1 MSMNPLTRMK
11 NWLSAAIDWRVRD
24 EVKVEREIIATL
36 TETVAHVASTTADQ
50 QRAMSSLLE
59 DLERR
64 VSLLEKKSG
73 N

>member
-24 EVKVEREIIATL
+24 EVKVERDVIATL
-36 TETVAHVASTTADQ
+36 SETVAHVASTTADQ
-50 QRAMSSLLE
+50 QRAVGSLVE

-64 VSLLEKKSG
+64 IAKLEKNQG
-73 N
+73 Q

>member
-1 MSMNPLTRMK
+1 MNPLTSMK

-24 EVKVEREIIATL
+24 EVKVERDVITAL
-36 TETVAHVASTTADQ
+36 TETVAHVASTTTDQ

-64 VSLLEKKSG
+64 VSLLEKKPG
-73 N
+73 L

>member
-1 MSMNPLTRMK
+1 VSMNPLTRMK

-24 EVKVEREIIATL
+24 EVKAEREVVATL
-36 TETVAHVASTTADQ
+36 TETVGHVASTTADQ

>member
-24 EVKVEREIIATL
+24 EVKVEREIVATL
-36 TETVAHVASTTADQ
+36 SETVAHVASTTADQ

>member
-24 EVKVEREIIATL
+24 EVKVERVVITAL

-64 VSLLEKKSG
+64 VSLLEKKPG
-73 N
+73 L

>member
-1 MSMNPLTRMK
+1 MNPLTRMK

-24 EVKVEREIIATL
+24 EVKAEREVVATL

>member
-1 MSMNPLTRMK
+1 MNPLTRMK

-24 EVKVEREIIATL
+24 EVKVEREIVATL

>member
-1 MSMNPLTRMK
+1 MNPLTRMK

-24 EVKVEREIIATL
+24 EVKVEREVVETL

>member
-1 MSMNPLTRMK
+1 MNPLTRMK

-24 EVKVEREIIATL
+24 EVKAEREIVATL

>member
-1 MSMNPLTRMK
+1 MNPLTRMK

-24 EVKVEREIIATL
+24 EVKVERDVITAL
-36 TETVAHVASTTADQ
+36 TETVALVASTTADQ

-64 VSLLEKKSG
+64 VSLLEKKPG
-73 N
+73 L

>member
-1 MSMNPLTRMK
+1 MK

-24 EVKVEREIIATL
+24 EVKVEREIVATL

>member
-1 MSMNPLTRMK
+1 
-11 NWLSAAIDWRVRD
+11 VRD
-24 EVKVEREIIATL
+24 EVKVEREIVATL

-73 N
+73 NS

>member
-1 MSMNPLTRMK
+1 MNPLTRMK

-24 EVKVEREIIATL
+24 EVKAEREVVATL

-64 VSLLEKKSG
+64 VSLLEMKSG

>member
-1 MSMNPLTRMK
+1 MK

-24 EVKVEREIIATL
+24 EVKVEREIVATL

-50 QRAMSSLLE
+50 QRAISSLLE

>member
-1 MSMNPLTRMK
+1 MNPLTSMK

-24 EVKVEREIIATL
+24 EVKVERDVITAL
-36 TETVAHVASTTADQ
+36 TETVAHVASTTTDQ

-73 N
+73 L